1 MIDFRSALQAGLE
14 SARKIDLNKK
24 NIEQKLQAISSMLL
38 DGTSGK
44 VALVFDR
51 NESHTAALMGDR
63 VDIIYAVSQ
72 VDKRKGSKIGTL
84 IRDSENGFPV
94 VLEVEA
100 SKFVCGTVDEIEQA
114 FSEVVQ
120 LGSVA
125 NTIFS
130 LIAGE

>member
-1 MIDFRSALQAGLE
+1 MIDFRSALQAGLD

-24 NIEQKLQAISSMLL
+24 EIEQKLQAISSMLL

-44 VALVFDR
+44 VAFVFDR

-63 VDIIYAVSQ
+63 VDNIYAVSQ

-84 IRDSENGFPV
+84 IRDSDNGFPV
-94 VLEVEA
+94 VIEVEA
-100 SKFVCGTVDEIEQA
+100 SRFVCGTVDEIEQA

-120 LGSVA
+120 IGSVA

-130 LIAGE
+130 LIARE